1 MTNLPFAGIKSLS
14 FGLVK
19 ETNQQYQAVIQR
31 CKDLFTAKA
40 VDYGTAWT
48 VLRMPSITDQIF
60 IKAER
65 IKSIQESG
73 ENKVGDSLEGE
84 FVAIVNYCIIAL
96 ILLDWQGKQETD
108 LQLAL
113 QTSGEL
119 EQLYDAKSKFAFDV
133 MQQKNHDYGEAWRGM
148 RISSI
153 TDLIRMKLYRL
164 KRIEDNAGKT
174 LVSEGV
180 DANYVDM
187 LNYAAFVLIRLD
199 EGESLTA

>member
-1 MTNLPFAGIKSLS
+1 MT
-14 FGLVK
+14 
-19 ETNQQYQAVIQR
+19 R
-31 CKDLFTAKA
+31 CKALFMAKSQ
-40 VDYGTAWT
+40 DYGPAWT

-73 ENKVGDSLEGE
+73 QNRVGDSVEGE
-84 FVAIVNYCIIAL
+84 FIAIINYCIIAL
-96 ILLDWQGKQETD
+96 ILLDWQEISEEKRQKALETT
-108 LQLAL
+108 AR
-113 QTSGEL
+113 L
-119 EQLYDAKSKFAFDV
+119 EQLYDAKAGFAFEI
-133 MQQKNHDYGEAWRGM
+133 MQQKNHDYGEAWRAM

-164 KRIEDNAGKT
+164 KQIEDNAGKT

-187 LNYAAFVLIRLD
+187 LNYAVFVMIRFG
-199 EGESLTA
+199 EGESS

>member
-1 MTNLPFAGIKSLS
+1 M
-14 FGLVK
+14 
-19 ETNQQYQAVIQR
+19 IQR
-31 CKDLFTAKA
+31 CKQLFVAKSH
-40 VDYGTAWT
+40 DYGTAWT

-73 ENKVGDSLEGE
+73 ENKVGDSVEGE
-84 FVAIVNYCIIAL
+84 FVAIINYCIIAL
-96 ILLDWQGKQETD
+96 ILLDWQEKTEAELEQ
-108 LQLAL
+108 AL
-113 QTSGEL
+113 QTSEAL
-119 EQLYDAKSKFAFDV
+119 EKLYDAKAQFAFDV
-133 MQQKNHDYGEAWRGM
+133 MQQKNHDYGEAWRSM

-187 LNYAAFVLIRLD
+187 LNYAAFVLIRVD
-199 EGESLTA
+199 EGEKP